1 MNVSVRSC
9 NVVHL
14 KTATNWWTS
23 HTSHQPSCT
32 KPHTGE
38 QIFLFGFTGGCEV
51 NDNESKDLFYGV
63 WPHPCCVDEWEGA
76 ISVDIQTVNI
86 QTIYLNQIA
95 QHSFTPTLKCCLR
108 ACGQHVLGICLI
120 IPVWLR
126 STVSYCCVFLS
137 KKSFEPTQLT
147 FIMRKNDGGQSL
159 PISWMPFFIYTTA
172 VRGASISTSCII
184 GIFDEIMT
192 FTPINK

>member
-95 QHSFTPTLKCCLR
+95 QHSFSPHSQMLFESLR
-108 ACGQHVLGICLI
+108 AACSGDMPHYSSLTQVYSLLLLCFLI
-120 IPVWLR
+120 KKIFWTNTADLHHEKEWWGAKFAN
-126 STVSYCCVFLS
+126 FLDAIFHIYHCS
-137 KKSFEPTQLT
+137 QRCFHFHKLHYWD
-147 FIMRKNDGGQSL
+147 IWRDNDL
-159 PISWMPFFIYTTA
+159 HT
-172 VRGASISTSCII
+172 
-184 GIFDEIMT
+184 
-192 FTPINK
+192 NK